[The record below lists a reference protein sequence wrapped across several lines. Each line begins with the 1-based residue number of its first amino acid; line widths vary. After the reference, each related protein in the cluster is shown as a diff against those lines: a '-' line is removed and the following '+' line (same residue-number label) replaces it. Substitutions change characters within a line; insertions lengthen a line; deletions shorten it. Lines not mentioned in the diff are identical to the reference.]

1 MTENVGGGVIGSWLY
16 GIFYQLLGHVGTI
29 ALSLLT
35 LISGILMFFDVKFRT
50 LVAYF
55 QKFSQAFI
63 KESRTGAGQIKEKYQ
78 EQRELFKERRQRE
91 RDNREK
97 LTDPWQEPA
106 SNDSQAEAGKTEAER
121 SVEKQPA
128 VQPEPASERPLP
140 EIQVAEQHPDEDAKK
155 AEPEEKAPAPHL
167 PLYDDNYEYPPLT
180 LLKSVKASDQ
190 SQDKNLIG
198 HNTQLLETTF
208 KSFGV
213 DVMLKRRSWDQ
224 PSPAMRSSR
233 PSGSRCPGSST

>member
-1 MTENVGGGVIGSWLY
+1 MPRKKRQASKNARNKNKKKEESLSWVVTGIVLILVAILALLRVGWLGNELANLLRLVIGDSYLLGGGILAIFGLVMLIYGQPPHFGFKRSSGLVLAYLSLLVILGGHFFASENIHSNFTAAFKTAIYGEIGRANVTEKVGGGLIGSWLY

-91 RDNREK
+91 R
-97 LTDPWQEPA
+97 L
-106 SNDSQAEAGKTEAER
+106 S
-121 SVEKQPA
+121 
-128 VQPEPASERPLP
+128 
-140 EIQVAEQHPDEDAKK
+140 
-155 AEPEEKAPAPHL
+155 
-167 PLYDDNYEYPPLT
+167 
-180 LLKSVKASDQ
+180 
-190 SQDKNLIG
+190 LI
-198 HNTQLLETTF
+198 HI
-208 KSFGV
+208 
-213 DVMLKRRSWDQ
+213 
-224 PSPAMRSSR
+224 
-233 PSGSRCPGSST
+233 